1 MHRKIFKNNRRFLL
15 VWFIIFTCLTGC
27 SGIGRQQDT
36 GNESTLEEVELSED
50 AKSETAGQ
58 REQSGADDEDEKV
71 SSGEICVYVCGQV
84 KQPEF
89 IFKKGADC
97 MKPLIWLAALQKK
110 VSVMH

>member
-36 GNESTLEEVELSED
+36 GNESALEEIELSED

-58 REQSGADDEDEKV
+58 REQSGADDEDEE
-71 SSGEICVYVCGQV
+71 S
-84 KQPEF
+84 
-89 IFKKGADC
+89 IFG
-97 MKPLIWLAALQKK
+97 
-110 VSVMH
+110 

>member
-58 REQSGADDEDEKV
+58 RTRMRKYLRVRS
-71 SSGEICVYVCGQV
+71 VYMYAVR
-84 KQPEF
+84 
-89 IFKKGADC
+89 
-97 MKPLIWLAALQKK
+97 
-110 VSVMH
+110 